1 MRAHSA
7 HAWVR
12 SLSDEVQ
19 PQCVSAVCSVS
30 RVRYSSSALSQQLGT
45 KPRKTNVDED
55 STRSDVS
62 SPEAR
67 RGTVYVT
74 PVVSFRGSASGSA
87 VFYRSVAHATRA
99 IRDETPRKLPKRND
113 FSYYVSKERARAAL
127 TWPSGQS
134 GTSRRCAWMLPQ
146 GRRLCSGCRASR
158 RKLTPMKTCVS
169 SLLACVQCLDLPKGK
184 FQNLSRPQPGFR
196 FPSAILQLLKRTAS
210 RRHFCL
216 SHPSLEI

>member
-1 MRAHSA
+1 M
-7 HAWVR
+7 
-12 SLSDEVQ
+12 
-19 PQCVSAVCSVS
+19 
-30 RVRYSSSALSQQLGT
+30 T
-45 KPRKTNVDED
+45 KNERRRRQHR
-55 STRSDVS
+55 TRSDVS

-99 IRDETPRKLPKRND
+99 IRDETPRKEAPQKKR
-113 FSYYVSKERARAAL
+113 FLVSKERARAVL

-134 GTSRRCAWMLPQ
+134 GTSRRRAWMLPQ

-169 SLLACVQCLDLPKGK
+169 SLLACVQCRDLPKGK